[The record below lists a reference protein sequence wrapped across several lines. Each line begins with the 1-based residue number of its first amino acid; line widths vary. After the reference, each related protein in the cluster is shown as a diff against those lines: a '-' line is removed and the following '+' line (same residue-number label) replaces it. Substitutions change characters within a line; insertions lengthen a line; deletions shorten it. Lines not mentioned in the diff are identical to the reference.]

1 MRYFFSL
8 SLLLSALCLGL
19 TGCGG
24 NESTVL
30 DEPENVEGIAEQ
42 EMETEEYEEAMNN
55 LQ

>member
-8 SLLLSALCLGL
+8 SLLLAALGLGL
-19 TGCGG
+19 TGCGPG
-24 NESTVL
+24 ESTVL

-42 EMETEEYEEAMNN
+42 EMESEEYEEEMNK